1 MVKQISKKVSHKD
14 IKQPLQEV
22 GGLEQFE
29 SDETARREKYFEI
42 FLVLILLAFGI
53 YHSIL
58 YFGHTI
64 VPNPDFPAF
73 LKTGRSILSF
83 QLPSSFKRV
92 PVLGIFQVCISRFIG
107 GEYSDLTAGWLL
119 NAILHPLNLVLL
131 WFAGRKIVGKSAIWL
146 ALIAIINPQI
156 LYLLT
161 EPIAETTLMFF
172 VLLSFYFIF
181 RRSSWSYLFASIAS
195 MVRYEGAALIL
206 AAFVMDMIYSKTN
219 RERVRAFLYS
229 GLALI
234 PLALWILGTVVF
246 WKSQNAGHY
255 FDVFSGSYTEAFD
268 GSLENRIGFVPHAMA
283 LWRVGFQSLLLPY
296 SGADRS
302 FTELL
307 WGVNKLF
314 IAVTFLCG
322 CIYGLIRRKWN
333 ILALLL
339 FLVPYFLVHSRW
351 PWPLQRYYSP
361 IAWMVL
367 LICWF
372 GLQGI
377 WKLINGNGRIP
388 KRLIIVLQALLLGAC
403 LVWLVGLF
411 PDFGKLISKSGKSA
425 SLSYVAIALAGTIT
439 AFRVYIYK
447 GSSLLRE
454 LLIMSLVCLVIVSNQ
469 FMVVRVVGDGQ
480 KNKEFKLLAQWYV
493 NNAKAGEKL
502 GVYMVPVVRLYAQKC
517 ADDIVALPEAK
528 NPQDFVKACYEQD
541 IDYVVW
547 ATREGLSRQHQGY
560 LLLGLDKNIAFL
572 SKPGNIGPYE
582 FIGQVGWKRGYVNIF
597 RLHRPAELIHTKP
610 SNE

>member
-1 MVKQISKKVSHKD
+1 MTKQTNKKVLSKD
-14 IKQPLQEV
+14 IKQQLQEA
-22 GGLEQFE
+22 GSLELLE
-29 SDETARREKYFEI
+29 SDESARRKKYFEI

-64 VPNPDFPAF
+64 VPNSDFPAF
-73 LKTGRSILSF
+73 IKTGQSILSF
-83 QLPSSFKRV
+83 QIPSSFKRV
-92 PVLGIFQVCISRFIG
+92 PMLGIFQVLISRFVG
-107 GEYSDLTAGWLL
+107 GDCSELTAGWLL

-131 WFAGRKIVGKSAIWL
+131 WLVGRKIVGKSAIWL
-146 ALIAIINPQI
+146 ALITIINPQI

-206 AAFVMDMIYSKTN
+206 AAFVMDMIYRKAN
-219 RERVRAFLYS
+219 RERIRAFLYS
-229 GLALI
+229 GLASI

-255 FDVFSGSYTEAFD
+255 FDVFGGSYTEVFD
-268 GSLENRIGFVPHAMA
+268 GSMENRVGLVPHAIA

-302 FTELL
+302 SAELL
-307 WGVNKLF
+307 WGVSKLF
-314 IAVTFLCG
+314 VAVTFLCG

-339 FLVPYFLVHSRW
+339 FTVPYFVAHSRW

-361 IAWMVL
+361 IAWIVL

-388 KRLIIVLQALLLGAC
+388 KRLIIILQALLLGAC

-411 PDFGKLISKSGKSA
+411 PVFGKLTDGNDKSA
-425 SLSYVAIALAGTIT
+425 LLPYVAMAMAGVII
-439 AFRVYIYK
+439 AFRIYVYK

-454 LLIMSLVCLVIVSNQ
+454 FLIMSLVCLVIVSNQ

-480 KNKEFKLLAQWYV
+480 KNKEFKLLAQWYID
-493 NNAKAGEKL
+493 NAKAGEKL
-502 GVYMVPVVRLYAQKC
+502 GVYMVPVVRLYAQKYV
-517 ADDIVALPEAK
+517 DDIVALPGAE
-528 NPQDFVKACYEQD
+528 NPQDFIKACYEHD

-547 ATREGLSRQHQGY
+547 ATREGFSRQHQGY
-560 LLLGLDKNIAFL
+560 LLKGLDKNIAFL
-572 SKPGNIGPYE
+572 SKPRNIGPYE
-582 FIGQVGWKRGYVNIF
+582 FIGQVGWERGYVNIF
-597 RLHRPAELIHTKP
+597 RLHRPAESVNTKS
-610 SNE
+610 SN